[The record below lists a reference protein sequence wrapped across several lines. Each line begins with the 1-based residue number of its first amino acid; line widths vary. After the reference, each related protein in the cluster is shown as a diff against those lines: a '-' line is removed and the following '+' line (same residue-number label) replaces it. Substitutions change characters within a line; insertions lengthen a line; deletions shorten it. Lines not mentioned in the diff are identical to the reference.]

1 MEGITDWDE
10 KLKEYIEEEE
20 KKQTNVED
28 MISELDISADSEVLE
43 STKNIPMTIL
53 SK

>member
-10 KLKEYIEEEE
+10 KLKDYIEEEE
-20 KKQTNVED
+20 KKETNVED

-43 STKNIPMTIL
+43 STKNISMTIL